1 MIVKLVDIFN
11 LQMGKTPARNNKA
24 YWNDGEYDWISISDL
39 GNNIKYVSSTKE
51 KITELAIKESGIK
64 KVPSHTLLMSFKL
77 SVGKTAITKYEVYTN
92 EAIMAFIP
100 NHKYD
105 VYIDYFYYL
114 FSWKDWSNDTSRA
127 VMGATLNKSTLG
139 QIMVKIPP
147 LDEQRKIAET
157 LDKLSDLIAKRKQ
170 QLEKLDLLVKSRFIE
185 MFGDPA
191 LNPYN
196 WKISKLGEY
205 MTILTDFSA
214 NGSYELL
221 DSNVIMYD
229 EPNYAVMIRTTDLE
243 SGNWNSGL
251 KYIDKK
257 AYELLSKSKL
267 YGGELIMNKIGSAG
281 KIYIMPHIGKP
292 ASLGR
297 NAFMFRFDE
306 RIDTTFLFTLLTSD
320 YGTAEIQ
327 QYVRGAVTKTIT
339 KDSTRE
345 IRIIV
350 PPIELQKQFA
360 DFVQQTEKTKTIIN
374 QSLEKLEMLK
384 KALMQ
389 EYFG

>member
-185 MFGDPA
+185 MFGDPVSNTKHYEEVY
-191 LNPYN
+191 LNDLG
-196 WKISKLGEY
+196 ILARGVSKHRPRNAPELLGGKYPLIQTGEVANSNLY
-205 MTILTDFSA
+205 IATYENTYSELGLRQSKMWDAGTLCITIAANIAKTAILTFDACFPDSIVGFMANENTNNIYIHFWFSFFQ
-214 NGSYELL
+214 E
-221 DSNVIMYD
+221 I
-229 EPNYAVMIRTTDLE
+229 LE
-243 SGNWNSGL
+243 SQAPESAQKNINMKILSNL
-251 KYIDKK
+251 K
-257 AYELLSKSKL
+257 
-267 YGGELIMNKIGSAG
+267 
-281 KIYIMPHIGKP
+281 
-292 ASLGR
+292 
-297 NAFMFRFDE
+297 
-306 RIDTTFLFTLLTSD
+306 
-320 YGTAEIQ
+320 
-327 QYVRGAVTKTIT
+327 
-339 KDSTRE
+339 
-345 IRIIV
+345 IIL
-350 PPIELQKQFA
+350 PPINEQNQFSE
-360 DFVQQTEKTKTIIN
+360 FVKQTEKTKTIIN
-374 QSLEKLEMLK
+374 QSLEKLETLK
-384 KALMQ
+384 KMLMQ

>member
-39 GNNIKYVSSTKE
+39 GNYKKYISSTKE

-77 SVGKTAITKYEVYTN
+77 SVGKTAITKCEVYTN

-100 NHKYD
+100 KHKYD

-147 LDEQRKIAET
+147 LDEQCKIAET
-157 LDKLSDLIAKRKQ
+157 LDKVCNLIAKRKE
-170 QLEKLDLLVKSRFIE
+170 QLEKLDLLVKSKFVE
-185 MFGDPA
+185 MFG
-191 LNPYN
+191 NPEN
-196 WKISKLGEY
+196 NSNNFQIEKLSKYL
-205 MTILTDFSA
+205 
-214 NGSYELL
+214 
-221 DSNVIMYD
+221 NVIGGYAFKSVNFLDVGIPILRIGNINSGHFKPVNMVFWKEDFTLEKYKVYPNDLVMSLTGTVGKDDYGNVCILGNEYD
-229 EPNYAVMIRTTDLE
+229 EYYLNQRNAKLQMT
-243 SGNWNSGL
+243 GNLNKWYLMQIL
-251 KYIDKK
+251 KFP
-257 AYELLSKSKL
+257 SVKSKL
-267 YGGELIMNKIGSAG
+267 TGISRG
-281 KIYIMPHIGKP
+281 
-292 ASLGR
+292 
-297 NAFMFRFDE
+297 
-306 RIDTTFLFTLLTSD
+306 
-320 YGTAEIQ
+320 
-327 QYVRGAVTKTIT
+327 VRQANISNR
-339 KDSTRE
+339 D
-345 IRIIV
+345 ILNLCIPI
-350 PPIELQKQFA
+350 PPIELQNQFA
-360 DFVQQTEKTKTIIN
+360 EFVQQTEQTKTIIN
-374 QSLEKLEMLK
+374 QSLEKLETLK

>member
-157 LDKLSDLIAKRKQ
+157 LDKVSNLIAKRKDQ
-170 QLEKLDLLVKSRFIE
+170 IEKLDLLVKSKFVE
-185 MFGDPA
+185 MFGDINSSE
-191 LNPYN
+191 LYPYK
-196 WKISKLGEY
+196 KIKDFTIVISGGTPDRNNSDYWDNGCIPWVKTTELQNSLINESQEKITVDGMKNSSAKLVPPN
-205 MTILTDFSA
+205 TILLAMYGQGKTRGMTGYLGFESTTNQACACILPSETINQKYLWKYLIFS
-214 NGSYELL
+214 
-221 DSNVIMYD
+221 YD
-229 EPNYAVMIRTTDLE
+229 KLRNLAKGGNQPNLNCNMIKE
-243 SGNWNSGL
+243 F
-251 KYIDKK
+251 
-257 AYELLSKSKL
+257 EV
-267 YGGELIMNKIGSAG
+267 
-281 KIYIMPHIGKP
+281 
-292 ASLGR
+292 
-297 NAFMFRFDE
+297 
-306 RIDTTFLFTLLTSD
+306 LF
-320 YGTAEIQ
+320 
-327 QYVRGAVTKTIT
+327 
-339 KDSTRE
+339 
-345 IRIIV
+345 
-350 PPIELQKQFA
+350 PPIELQNKFA
-360 DFVQQTEKTKTIIN
+360 DFVQQIEQSKILIN
-374 QSLEKLEMLK
+374 KSLEKMETLK

>member
-39 GNNIKYVSSTKE
+39 GNYKKYISNTKE

-77 SVGKTAITKYEVYTN
+77 SVGKTAITKCEVYTN

-100 NHKYD
+100 KHKYD

-147 LDEQRKIAET
+147 LDEQCKIAET
-157 LDKLSDLIAKRKQ
+157 LDKVCNLIAKRKE
-170 QLEKLDLLVKSRFIE
+170 QLEKLDLLVKSKFVE
-185 MFGDPA
+185 MFG
-191 LNPYN
+191 NPEN
-196 WKISKLGEY
+196 NSNNFQIEKLSKYL
-205 MTILTDFSA
+205 
-214 NGSYELL
+214 
-221 DSNVIMYD
+221 NVIGGYAFKSVNFLDVGIPILRIGNINSGHFKPVNMVFWKEDFTLEKYKVYPNDLVMSLTGTVGKDDYGNVCILGNEYD
-229 EPNYAVMIRTTDLE
+229 EYYLNQRNAKLQMT
-243 SGNWNSGL
+243 GNLNKWYLMQIL
-251 KYIDKK
+251 KFP
-257 AYELLSKSKL
+257 SVKSKL
-267 YGGELIMNKIGSAG
+267 TGISRG
-281 KIYIMPHIGKP
+281 
-292 ASLGR
+292 
-297 NAFMFRFDE
+297 
-306 RIDTTFLFTLLTSD
+306 
-320 YGTAEIQ
+320 
-327 QYVRGAVTKTIT
+327 VRQANISNR
-339 KDSTRE
+339 D
-345 IRIIV
+345 ILNLCIPI
-350 PPIELQKQFA
+350 PPIELQNQFA
-360 DFVQQTEKTKTIIN
+360 EFVQQTEQTKTIIN
-374 QSLEKLEMLK
+374 QSLEKLETLK

>member
-39 GNNIKYVSSTKE
+39 GNYKKYISSTKE

-77 SVGKTAITKYEVYTN
+77 SVGKTAITKCEVYTN

-100 NHKYD
+100 KHKYD

-147 LDEQRKIAET
+147 LDEQCKIAET
-157 LDKLSDLIAKRKQ
+157 LDKVCNLIAKRKE
-170 QLEKLDLLVKSRFIE
+170 QLEKLDLLVKSKFVE
-185 MFGDPA
+185 MFG
-191 LNPYN
+191 NPEN
-196 WKISKLGEY
+196 NSNNFQIEKLSKYL
-205 MTILTDFSA
+205 
-214 NGSYELL
+214 
-221 DSNVIMYD
+221 NVIGGYAFKSVNFLDVGIPILRIGNINSGHFKPVNMVFWKEDFTLEKYKVYPNDLVMSLTGIVGKDDYGNVCILGNEYD
-229 EPNYAVMIRTTDLE
+229 EYYLNQRNAKLQMT
-243 SGNWNSGL
+243 GNLNKWYLMQIL
-251 KYIDKK
+251 KFP
-257 AYELLSKSKL
+257 SVKSKL
-267 YGGELIMNKIGSAG
+267 TGISRG
-281 KIYIMPHIGKP
+281 
-292 ASLGR
+292 
-297 NAFMFRFDE
+297 
-306 RIDTTFLFTLLTSD
+306 
-320 YGTAEIQ
+320 
-327 QYVRGAVTKTIT
+327 VRQANISNR
-339 KDSTRE
+339 D
-345 IRIIV
+345 ILNLCIPI
-350 PPIELQKQFA
+350 PPIELQNQFA
-360 DFVQQTEKTKTIIN
+360 EFVQQTEQTKTIIN
-374 QSLEKLEMLK
+374 QSLEKLETLK

>member
-39 GNNIKYVSSTKE
+39 ENYKKYISSTKE

-64 KVPSHTLLMSFKL
+64 QVPSNTLLMSFKL

-147 LDEQRKIAET
+147 LDEQCKIAKT
-157 LDKLSDLIAKRKQ
+157 LDKVSDLIAKRKQ
-170 QLEKLDLLVKSRFIE
+170 QLEKLDLLVKSKFVE
-185 MFGDPA
+185 MFGDPMN
-191 LNPYN
+191 NPYG
-196 WKISKLGEY
+196 W
-205 MTILTDFSA
+205 
-214 NGSYELL
+214 
-221 DSNVIMYD
+221 
-229 EPNYAVMIRTTDLE
+229 
-243 SGNWNSGL
+243 
-251 KYIDKK
+251 
-257 AYELLSKSKL
+257 SKSKL
-267 YGGELIMNKIGSAG
+267 GNNCKIVTGNTPSRIDIENYGAYIEWIKSDNINTPHTYITRAQECLSEKGFEKSRFVDKNSILMTCIAGSINCIGNVAITDRRVAFNQQINAIIPVYDNVFYLYWLFIMLKP
-281 KIYIMPHIGKP
+281 YIQSSINM
-292 ASLGR
+292 SLKCILSKGQLSDME
-297 NAFMFRFDE
+297 FMF
-306 RIDTTFLFTLLTSD
+306 
-320 YGTAEIQ
+320 
-327 QYVRGAVTKTIT
+327 
-339 KDSTRE
+339 
-345 IRIIV
+345 
-350 PPIELQKQFA
+350 PPIELQSQFA
-360 DFVQQTEKTKTIIN
+360 DFVKQTEHTKTIIN
-374 QSLEKLEMLK
+374 QSLEKLETLK